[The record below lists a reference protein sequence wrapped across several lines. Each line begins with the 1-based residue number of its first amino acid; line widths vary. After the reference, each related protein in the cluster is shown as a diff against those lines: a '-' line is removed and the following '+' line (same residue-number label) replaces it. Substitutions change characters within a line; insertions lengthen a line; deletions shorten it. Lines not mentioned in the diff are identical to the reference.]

1 MTNEASKMLFF
12 NFCLFSFYRFQ
23 ITIFITCFEGFYEVL
38 LRHKYFWSRHFCQW
52 NERLFKNLF
61 FIEMYFVSLF
71 VLNERNITTLL
82 LMIHWKCTLVHYAN
96 LNSSSIK
103 KSFLYYG
110 SLNKLFH
117 IFQLVLSKIFI

>member
-1 MTNEASKMLFF
+1 MTNEPSKMLFF
-12 NFCLFSFYRFQ
+12 NFCLFPFYRFQ
-23 ITIFITCFEGFYEVL
+23 ITIFITRFEGFYEVL

-52 NERLFKNLF
+52 NERSFKNLF

-103 KSFLYYG
+103 KSFLNYG

-117 IFQLVLSKIFI
+117 IFQFVLSKIFI